1 LNILKKIN
9 GCLNNMRI
17 AIIGMW
23 HLGTIISSGLS
34 ALNKNKIYCFD
45 DESIIKNFKRNILPI
60 NEKNINTLIKK
71 NYNKNL
77 FFRSNLEEINQFN
90 ILWITY
96 DSKIDINDKSNFQ
109 HTFEKILKV
118 LKNAKKKALVIVST
132 QIPIG
137 TIKKLENYDKRNL
150 KKNFRFIYIP
160 ENLRLGNGLEI
171 FLKSS
176 SIVIGLRNLSD
187 KKIINNVISGIKS
200 KKLFVNIETAE
211 LTKHIINSYLAC
223 SITLINEISSIAS
236 QYNVPFEELEK
247 CVKTDERISTK
258 AYLRPGN
265 SFSGG
270 TLARDINYL
279 IAANKK
285 INSKNIL
292 LNSILRSNQ
301 NHSKWVERLVFKEN
315 KLISKKILQ
324 IGLSYTSGTT
334 TLRRSLPFEIFK
346 RLKKKNDI
354 KIFDEYLRTKSNE
367 ISKIKKY
374 FIKKTTKT
382 KFDIIIIFNKDY
394 KFQLIKNFLK
404 KNSFIIDINNYY
416 KNNFLKYNYKYKSL
430 ENEKN

>member
-1 LNILKKIN
+1 MK
-9 GCLNNMRI
+9 I

-34 ALNKNKIYCFD
+34 SLNKNKIFCFD
-45 DESIIKNFKRNILPI
+45 EENIINNFKKNILPI
-60 NEKNINTLIKK
+60 NEKNISTLIKK
-71 NYNKNL
+71 NYKKNL
-77 FFRSNLEEINQFN
+77 FFRSNLKEISQFN

-96 DSKIDINDKSNFQ
+96 DSKIGINDKSDFRY
-109 HTFEKILKV
+109 TFSKIIRV
-118 LKNAKKKALVIVST
+118 LKCAKKNALIIVST

-137 TIKKLENYDKRNL
+137 TIKKLENYDKRKL
-150 KKNFRFIYIP
+150 KKNFSFIYIP

-171 FLKSS
+171 FLKSPS
-176 SIVIGLRNLSD
+176 TIIGLRKLSE
-187 KKIINNVISGIKS
+187 KKVIKNVLAGIKS
-200 KKLFVNIETAE
+200 KKLFVNVETAE

-236 QYNVPFEELEK
+236 QHNVPFEELEK
-247 CVKTDERISTK
+247 CIKTDQRISPK

-279 IAANKK
+279 ISENKK

-292 LNSILRSNQ
+292 LHSIIKSNQ
-301 NHSKWVERLVFKEN
+301 HHSKWVERSVFKEN
-315 KLISKKILQ
+315 KLTSKKILQ

-346 RLKKKNDI
+346 RLKKNNNI

-367 ISKIKKY
+367 INNIKKF
-374 FIKKTTKT
+374 FIKRTNKT

-394 KFQLIKNFLK
+394 KFKLIKNFLK

-416 KNNFLKYNYKYKSL
+416 KNYFLKYNYKYKSL